1 MNNPGVEELQKSD
14 KYELLYEL
22 EHQQVKEF
30 VINQIT
36 SGSRIVKGYM
46 IYQLIMILIGLF
58 FATRPLVLAMRG
70 NYQPLFHLIAA
81 ILFTF
86 TLLILIHELLHA
98 LAFKITGAR
107 KVSMGTYLKKFIFY
121 AEADRH
127 VLNRKQFTLVAL
139 TPLLTVKVISLAGI
153 IITLGTPAVYFWIFV
168 MSAHSLFCAG
178 DIGMLDY
185 FYQYRNSEL
194 YTFDLK
200 AEKKSYFYRRKEAL
214 PPNEI
219 KSSE

>member
-1 MNNPGVEELQKSD
+1 MKNNPNVEELQNSQ

-30 VINQIT
+30 VIRQIA
-36 SGSRIVKGYM
+36 SGSKLIRVYM
-46 IYQLIMILIGLF
+46 LYQLLMILIGLF
-58 FATRPLVLAMRG
+58 FVTRPLVMALRG
-70 NYQPLFHLIAA
+70 NYQPLLYLFTA
-81 ILFTF
+81 IIFTF

-107 KVSMGTYLKKFIFY
+107 NVSIGTYIKKFIFY

-127 VLNRKQFTLVAL
+127 VLNRQQFTLVAL
-139 TPLLTVKVISLAGI
+139 TPLLTVKLATTAGI
-153 IITLGTPAVYFWIFV
+153 IMTLGNPSVYFWIFV

-185 FYQYRNSEL
+185 FYQDRNSQL
-194 YTFDLK
+194 FTFDLK
-200 AEKKSYFYRRKEAL
+200 NEKKSYFYREKKTE
-214 PPNEI
+214 
-219 KSSE
+219 SER

>member
-1 MNNPGVEELQKSD
+1 MNNPDVEELQNSG
-14 KYELLYEL
+14 KYELVYEL

-36 SGSRIVKGYM
+36 SGSKLVRGYM
-46 IYQLIMILIGLF
+46 LYQLVMILIGLF
-58 FATRPLVLAMRG
+58 FVTRPLVLAIRG
-70 NYQPLFHLIAA
+70 NYQPLIYLFIA
-81 ILFTF
+81 IVFTF
-86 TLLILIHELLHA
+86 TFLILIHELLHA

-107 KVSMGTYLKKFIFY
+107 KVSIGTYLKKFIFY

-139 TPLLTVKVISLAGI
+139 TPFLTIKLITLAGI
-153 IITLGTPAVYFWIFV
+153 IITLGTPGVYFWIFV

-185 FYQYRNSEL
+185 FYQFRDSGL
-194 YTFDLK
+194 FTFDLK
-200 AEKKSYFYRRKEAL
+200 AEKKSYFYREKEIL
-214 PPNEI
+214 PEL
-219 KSSE
+219 

>member
-1 MNNPGVEELQKSD
+1 MNNPDVEELQNND
-14 KYELLYEL
+14 KYELMYEL

-36 SGSRIVKGYM
+36 SGGRIVKGYM
-46 IYQLIMILIGLF
+46 IYQLLMILIGMF
-58 FATRPLVLAMRG
+58 FATRPIVLAIRG
-70 NYQPLFHLIAA
+70 DYQPLFYLFIA
-81 ILFTF
+81 ILVTF

-107 KVSMGTYLKKFIFY
+107 KVSIGSYFKKFIFY

-139 TPLLTVKVISLAGI
+139 TPFLTVKAITLAGV
-153 IITLGTPAVYFWIFV
+153 IITLGHPVMYFWIFV

-185 FYQYRNSEL
+185 FYRHRDSNL
-194 YTFDLK
+194 FTFDLK
-200 AEKKSYFYRRKEAL
+200 AEKKSYFYRQTKTA
-214 PPNEI
+214 PKN
-219 KSSE
+219 

>member
-1 MNNPGVEELQKSD
+1 MNNPNVEELQNSG
-14 KYELLYEL
+14 KYELVYEL

-36 SGSRIVKGYM
+36 SGSKLVKGYM
-46 IYQLIMILIGLF
+46 IYQLVMILVGLF
-58 FATRPLVLAMRG
+58 FVTRPFVLAIRG
-70 NYQPLFHLIAA
+70 NYQPLIYLFTA
-81 ILFTF
+81 IVFTF

-98 LAFKITGAR
+98 LAFKITGAK
-107 KVSMGTYLKKFIFY
+107 KVSIGTYLKKFIFY

-139 TPLLTVKVISLAGI
+139 APFLSVKLITLAGI
-153 IITLGTPAVYFWIFV
+153 ILTLGSPALYFWIFV

-185 FYQYRNSEL
+185 FYKFRDTRL
-194 YTFDLK
+194 FTFDLK
-200 AEKKSYFYRRKEAL
+200 DEKKSYFYRYKKTMPEY
-214 PPNEI
+214 
-219 KSSE
+219 